1 MEEVIMQ
8 TRMNISFWVA
18 LSTLLLSP
26 TLLSAKDAPP
36 QAAHQLVGNDAQIQK
51 LLELYEKAKNHYVD
65 EVEEEKFWEGALKG
79 AMRALDP
86 HSDYLTPKEF
96 DVMRERTKGEFAG
109 IGIEM
114 IQEYGVI
121 KVISPI
127 DDTPAYNAG
136 IKAGDYIIWIDGEP
150 VMGMNIEEAARKLRG
165 QKGTAVQLRIVR
177 EGRDP
182 YDVTIKRDIIKV
194 QAVKHRIEGDIGYIR
209 ISTFNEKTEGMLKDA
224 IVDIKKKLK
233 SKLQGVIVDLRN
245 NPGGLL
251 EQSLTCADL
260 FLDSGEIVSV
270 RGRDPQKIQRFNA
283 SAGDILHGYPIA
295 ILINAGSASCSEIF
309 AAALQDH
316 KRAIIMGNRSF
327 GKGSVQV
334 MVPNSD
340 KLSGTIM
347 TIARYYP
354 PSGYPIQGNGVTP
367 DVIINQAKV
376 EHVADMRRRE
386 ENLPGALK
394 PLEALEKEREK
405 AKERVEQAE
414 VQNAKDQDA
423 SLKKQKIN
431 PKGDDNDEG
440 GRKSESAEPAKLPES
455 EYDYQL
461 ARALDL
467 LKAYAIYSKSPKK
480 ANVTDTDAGSVSS
493 ILKR

>member
-1 MEEVIMQ
+1 MEEVTMHK
-8 TRMNISFWVA
+8 RSKISLWIV
-18 LSTLLLSP
+18 LNSILLSS
-26 TLLSAKDAPP
+26 TILSAKDAPP
-36 QAAHQLVGNDAQIQK
+36 QPAHQLAGNDAQIQK
-51 LLELYEKAKNHYVD
+51 LLELHEKAKNHYVD
-65 EVEEEKFWEGALKG
+65 EVAEEKFWEGALKG

-96 DVMRERTKGEFAG
+96 DVMKERTKGEFAG

-114 IQEYGVI
+114 VQEYGVI

-165 QKGTAVQLRIVR
+165 QKGTVVKLRIVR
-177 EGRDP
+177 EGKDP
-182 YDVTIKRDIIKV
+182 FDVTIKRDTIKV

-209 ISTFNEKTEGMLKDA
+209 ISTFNEKTESMLKDA
-224 IVDIKKKLK
+224 ILEIKKKLK
-233 SKLQGVIVDLRN
+233 SKLQGVIIDLRN

-347 TIARYYP
+347 TVARYYP

-376 EHVADMRRRE
+376 EHIDDKRRRE

-405 AKERVEQAE
+405 EKERQEQAE
-414 VQNAKDQDA
+414 KQNEKDQEA
-423 SLKKQKIN
+423 ALKKQKN
-431 PKGDDNDEG
+431 QHKDSDDDA
-440 GRKSESAEPAKLPES
+440 RKSESAEPAKLPES

-467 LKAYAIYSKSPKK
+467 LKAYAIYSQSPKK
-480 ANVTDTDAGSVSS
+480 ANVVDTDGQSVSS